1 VIRLRRPL
9 VISIL
14 FVFGHALPGRADV
27 GVLIMEPIKSVG
39 YLLRAGHAATYLSN
53 ICPDGSPVRM
63 RLCRPGEHG
72 SVISK
77 YTPISENTDYDWAIV
92 PFDQFLNGFE
102 SPALAPLIATARL
115 HEAIEAHDF
124 EPLFSHAILRLDDG
138 SLPDGDWKTTLATRF
153 DRTIYN
159 FSISTTPAEDQRI
172 VDVLNRGSNTSHFNF
187 FYDNCSNQAKEL
199 FAIVLPGTEFG
210 DRTSGLTMETP
221 KGVAKALVGFARAHP
236 ERQLR
241 VERYVQT
248 PGAGPRSRETLFP
261 LENLY
266 RNPTFAPYWFFEGFR
281 EVALGALV
289 YHQVVAR
296 FSVERA
302 FDRWSTP
309 HRAGTKT
316 EWRAYERELQT
327 SARAVATR
335 VPWPA
340 DVAAV
345 LASPAPSGRLARPLL
360 EEFEADGQFAIDDGR
375 GAWMTLRLGDVDE
388 STGVSEAEVTEGDAR
403 LAYLVLAAAIDYNL
417 AAPDDRRTTPAAM
430 DRLIALLRETELR
443 LAHGAA
449 SRRSG

>member
-1 VIRLRRPL
+1 MIRLRRPL
-9 VISIL
+9 VFAIL
-14 FVFGHALPGRADV
+14 FVLAHAVTSRADV

-63 RLCRPGEHG
+63 RLCHAGERG

-92 PFDQFLNGFE
+92 PFDQFLNGFA
-102 SPALAPLIATARL
+102 SASLAPLIATTRL
-115 HEAIEAHDF
+115 HDAIEAYNF
-124 EPLFSHAILRLDDG
+124 EPLFSGAIHRLDDG
-138 SLPDGDWKTTLATRF
+138 TLPDGEWKTTLATRF

-159 FSISTTPAEDQRI
+159 FSIATTPEEDQRI
-172 VDVLNRGSNTSHFNF
+172 VDALNEASNTSHFNF
-187 FYDNCSNQAKEL
+187 FYDNCSNQAQEL
-199 FAIVLPGTEFG
+199 LALALSGTELG

-221 KGVAKALVGFARAHP
+221 KGIAKALVGFARAHP
-236 ERQLR
+236 ERHLR
-241 VERYVQT
+241 VDRYVQT
-248 PGAGPRSRETLFP
+248 PGAGPRSREMLFP

-302 FDRWSTP
+302 FNRWSPP

-340 DVAAV
+340 DVAAI
-345 LASPAPSGRLARPLL
+345 LASPTPSGRLSRPLF
-360 EEFEADGQFAIDDGR
+360 EKFEAGGRFSIDDGH
-375 GAWMTLRLGDVDE
+375 GAWMTLRLGDVE
-388 STGVSEAEVTEGDAR
+388 ETTGVSEAEVTAGDPR
-403 LAYLVLAAAIDYNL
+403 LAYLVLASVIDYNL
-417 AAPDDRRTTPAAM
+417 AAPDEHRTTRAAM

-443 LAHGAA
+443 LNAP
-449 SRRSG
+449 R